1 MVAKMKKFTFLA
13 YHKDYKQFLDELRDL
28 GLIHVAETEQTSEE
42 TEALYGHMVHLRE
55 LEEAR
60 KVLARVIARSDDEVQ
75 LNEAEANLELGL
87 KIPQQIEEIE
97 QQQERLNQELQV
109 VLKERETLEP
119 WGKYDPA
126 DIRRLEEAGYFL
138 EFFVVPDSQYDPE
151 WEELYDAVVIN
162 RNISRIYFAT
172 VSRDGKVARALNME
186 AEDMPKASHA
196 DIQKLT
202 EQLQLKMTDL
212 NQQMTELVA
221 DLPSLDLAIEE
232 TQVNIKYTKVLQS
245 TTPVTDGKIMLL
257 TGWAPAD
264 VEADITQ
271 YLDQQAAYYKVTDPQ
286 PEDDVPIKFKNNKF
300 FSFFEPLTELYML
313 PKYNEIDLTPYFA
326 PFYMLFFGLSLGDM
340 GYGLFLLVA
349 ATLAKMFS
357 KGKFSNY
364 MKAVVSLVQV
374 LGASTM
380 LSGLLTGGFFGFQI
394 YDWNIGF
401 IQRMKEVIM
410 LDNNDMFLLS
420 LKLGV
425 AQILFGMV
433 MKVFNRTKQLGF
445 KYSLS
450 TIGWLVLLV
459 SIIVSM
465 LLPAVLP
472 LFGTIHLILL
482 IPAVLLIFFYNSPD
496 KNLFVNMGLALWD
509 TYNMATGLLGDV
521 LSYVRL
527 FALGLS
533 GGILASVFNSLAA
546 GMSPDKPI
554 IKPLVYVLIFVVGHA
569 INIFMNTLG
578 AIVHPVR
585 LTFVEFYQNA
595 DFEGGGKKYM
605 PFNKQN

>member
-87 KIPQQIEEIE
+87 KIPKRIEEIE

-109 VLKERETLEP
+109 VLKEREMLEP

-126 DIRRLEEAGYFL
+126 DIRRLEEAGYYL
-138 EFFVVPDSQYDPE
+138 EFFVVPDSQYNSE

-162 RNISRIYFAT
+162 RKVSRTYFAT

-196 DIQKLT
+196 EIHQLT
-202 EQLQLKMTDL
+202 EQLQLKRTELD
-212 NQQMTELVA
+212 QQMAALAA
-221 DLPSLDLAIEE
+221 DMPSLDLAIEE
-232 TQVNIKYTKVLQS
+232 TQDNIKYTKVLQS

-264 VEADITQ
+264 VEGDITQ
-271 YLDQQAAYYKVTDPQ
+271 YLDQQAAYYEVTNPQ

-340 GYGLFLLVA
+340 GYGLFLVIVGTIGKL
-349 ATLAKMFS
+349 LM
-357 KGKFSNY
+357 KGKLNNY
-364 MKAVVSLVQV
+364 MKAALSLVQV
-374 LGASTM
+374 LGASAM
-380 LSGLLTGGFFGFQI
+380 VAGVLSGGFFGFEV
-394 YDWNIGF
+394 YEWNIPF
-401 IQRMKEVIM
+401 IQAMKGK
-410 LDNNDMFLLS
+410 LKFNNNQMFELS

-425 AQILFGMV
+425 VQILFGMV
-433 MKVFNRTKQLGF
+433 MKVFNKTKQLGF

-450 TIGWLVLLV
+450 TIGWLVFLI
-459 SIIVSM
+459 SIIF
-465 LLPAVLP
+465 AVLQPNLLP
-472 LFGTIHLILL
+472 LFGKLHLI
-482 IPAVLLIFFYNSPD
+482 IISPAVLLMFFYNSPG
-496 KNLFVNMGLALWD
+496 KNPFVNFGLGLWD
-509 TYNMATGLLGDV
+509 TYNMATGLLGDI

-546 GMSPDKPI
+546 GMSPDNAIVKPI
-554 IKPLVYVLIFVVGHA
+554 VYVLIFAIGHA

-595 DFEGGGKKYM
+595 DFEGGGKKYI
-605 PFNKQN
+605 PFSKK

>member
-13 YHKDYKQFLDELRDL
+13 YHKDYKLFLDELRDL
-28 GLIHVAETEQTSEE
+28 GLIHVAETEKTAEE
-42 TEALYGHMVHLRE
+42 SDMLYGFVMQAKQLQ
-55 LEEAR
+55 EAR
-60 KVLARVIARSDDEVQ
+60 KRLQGIITKSGETVEF
-75 LNEAEANLELGL
+75 NEANAELG
-87 KIPQQIEEIE
+87 KTIPARIEEIQDE
-97 QQQERLNQELQV
+97 QDKLNQQLQ
-109 VLKERETLEP
+109 LSIKERESLKP
-119 WGKYDPA
+119 WGNFDPA
-126 DIRRLEEAGYFL
+126 DIRLLEENGYFL
-138 EFFVVPDSQYDPE
+138 NFFIVPDSQFNPD
-151 WEELYDAVVIN
+151 WEKDYDAVVIG
-162 RNISRIYFAT
+162 RETSRTYFVT
-172 VSRDGKVARALNME
+172 VTHDGKVAQEINLE
-186 AEDMPKASHA
+186 AEKMPEVSLSQLNELIVSLQE
-196 DIQKLT
+196 DIKTQDDKLKSLT
-202 EQLQLKMTDL
+202 VE
-212 NQQMTELVA
+212 
-221 DLPSLDLAIEE
+221 LPSVEAALLEVEHD
-232 TQVNIKYTKVLQS
+232 IKYTKVLLS
-245 TTPVTDGKIMLL
+245 TTSLADDKIMLL
-257 TGWAPAD
+257 RGWAPSD
-264 VEADITQ
+264 NEADITK
-271 YLDQQAAYYKVTDPQ
+271 YLKSKDVYYEVEDPA

-300 FSFFEPLTELYML
+300 ASFFEPLTELYML

-326 PFYMLFFGLSLGDM
+326 PFYMLFFGLSLGDI
-340 GYGLFLLVA
+340 GYGLFLLVV

-357 KGKFSNY
+357 KDKFSNY

-380 LSGLLTGGFFGFQI
+380 VAGLLTGGFFGFQI
-394 YDWNIGF
+394 YDWNVGF
-401 IQRMKEVIM
+401 IQRMKDAVQ

-425 AQILFGMV
+425 VQILFGMV
-433 MKVFNRTKQLGF
+433 MKVFNKTKQLGF

-450 TIGWLVLLV
+450 TIGWLVFLI

-465 LLPAVLP
+465 LMPSVLP

-533 GGILASVFNSLAA
+533 GGILASVFNSLAS
-546 GMSPDKPI
+546 GMSPDNAIGKPI
-554 IKPLVYVLIFVVGHA
+554 VYVLIFVIGHA

-595 DFEGGGKKYM
+595 DFEGGGKKYN
-605 PFNKQN
+605 PFSK